1 MRIKAKRM
9 SKNSKKTYLI
19 VGAVVILMA
28 LVATGV
34 FAMKHLSNKP
44 DVENKEEKKND
55 EVNHDKIDN
64 SKPVSGD
71 KKDSNSRPFAVM
83 INNIST
89 ARPYQSG
96 LQDAYIVY
104 ELIAEGGIT
113 RFLALFKDMETA
125 RIGTVR
131 SARHYYLD
139 YVLENDAY
147 FVHWGWSPQAQSD
160 ISSLKID
167 NINGLH
173 YSNKYFWTDT
183 SLKVSTE
190 HTRFTSMEKL
200 EKAVKDLGYRTT
212 SNKDMLL
219 NYSEDSLD
227 LEQVKNAKKCN
238 ALDIKYSNS
247 TTTNYQYDSE
257 KKVYFRSVNNKAHV
271 DYVSKEQYNFKNIIV
286 YQVKNTS
293 IDKDDKGRQE
303 LNNIGVGNGYYIS
316 EGYAIPIKWEKKSRS
331 AETKYTLENGEELV
345 VNEGN
350 TFIQI
355 QPKGLSL
362 DIK

>member
-9 SKNSKKTYLI
+9 SKNSKKTYLVI
-19 VGAVVILMA
+19 GGVVILMA

-34 FAMKHLSNKP
+34 FAMRHLSNKP
-44 DVENKEEKKND
+44 AVLSKEERKNGEVPPD
-55 EVNHDKIDN
+55 EIDD

-71 KKDSNSRPFAVM
+71 EKDSNHRPFAVM

-190 HTRFTSMEKL
+190 HTRFTNMEKL
-200 EKAVKDLGYRTT
+200 EKAIKDLGYRTT

-227 LEQVKNAKKCN
+227 LEQIKNAKKCDTVN
-238 ALDIKYSNS
+238 IKYSNS
-247 TTTNYQYDSE
+247 TTTNYKYDSE

-293 IDKDDKGRQE
+293 IDQDDKGRQE
-303 LNNIGVGNGYYIS
+303 LNNIGTGTGYYIS